1 MISPA
6 EKVQGV
12 GERKREERV
21 RACLSILPLIDS
33 SIRVRARRHGVHT
46 AAKSHRAKLPPPRS
60 LGIGAF
66 SGCWSSAS
74 KAATTTPWTALKFY
88 CEKDASATSRSG
100 SHEYLLRTESERV
113 TSFIF
118 GRDAQRIISR
128 WDAMRSWALG
138 TLSSSLFAIQ
148 ITAQN
153 LFAICMNKEIL
164 HIRELNIKSG

>member
-33 SIRVRARRHGVHT
+33 SIRVRARRHGAAWGAHRSKKSPRKAAAT
-46 AAKSHRAKLPPPRS
+46 ALAR
-60 LGIGAF
+60 IGAF
-66 SGCWSSAS
+66 SGCRSFAS
-74 KAATTTPWTALKFY
+74 KATTTPWTALKFY

-113 TSFIF
+113 TSFIL
-118 GRDAQRIISR
+118 GERRRESYRVGICDAQ
-128 WDAMRSWALG
+128 
-138 TLSSSLFAIQ
+138 LSTWHFIEQPFCNSNHSSEF
-148 ITAQN
+148 
-153 LFAICMNKEIL
+153 ICMNKEIT
-164 HIRELNIKSG
+164 HS